1 MDFEGKRFVIGIDLG
16 TTNSAVSYVDLDAAR
31 SKDKSQKPRI
41 NIFRV
46 PQLAGSGE
54 VTPLAVLPSFLY
66 IPGKYDISKESIVLP
81 WKTDS
86 DNFAGTFARDH
97 GSKVPS
103 RLVSSAKSWLCHS
116 KADRNA
122 KILPWGSNRDV
133 EKISPVDA
141 TCAYLKHVRK
151 AWNNSTWNNSNGNNS
166 DSSNLNQVK
175 DEEELYLENQV
186 VVITVPASFDEIA
199 RDLTVEAAKKAGIH
213 TVTLIEEPLAAFY
226 SWLIKNEKSWGNYVK
241 PDDLILVCDV
251 GGGTTDFTL
260 ITLREVEGTPR
271 FERLAVGDHLI
282 LGGDNI
288 DLALARYVE
297 TKFKGKNNLDSDRW
311 KTLCHK
317 CREAKEK
324 ILDKKVDS
332 ARITLMGEGSSLI
345 SGTLSAVLDKDEL
358 EKIVVDGFFPFV
370 ESIDDCSGGTRK
382 GITEF
387 GLPYEQEP
395 AITKHLGRFLEH
407 HAEDVKNALGKPPM
421 PDLILFNGGS
431 LKPDMVQERIRGAI
445 RHWFGHDNE
454 NLPVVLSNPDPDL
467 AVALGAS
474 YYGLVKTGNGVKV
487 GSGSPRAYYLGIS
500 HKLDT
505 QSEGG
510 KGENGQAICLVE
522 RGLDE
527 GSKIELSKQNF
538 EVITNQPVSFGVL
551 SSSYRS
557 GDKCGDLV
565 KIDDTLT
572 LLPPIQT
579 VVKFG
584 KKGVKNQIPIR
595 MEAEYTEMGTLALWC
610 RSLVSTHRWQLQFQ
624 LRTSSTNLDIANDQV
639 FDEEVVGDIKKVIQ
653 KVFLKDKDTVS
664 PDQDCIDNKRLDDE
678 NINGKNDYKKNSM
691 PVTISGIVK
700 TIVNIAGQTKEKWP
714 LGLIRAQSDELI
726 KCIEGRKDSAEHEA
740 RWLNLVGFCMRPG
753 FGDAF
758 DEHRVRSLWKIYK
771 TGIIFEKNLQARSE
785 WWILWRRL
793 AGGLK
798 PGQQRQFI
806 QDLTPVVMQ
815 KKGIKVKKTAPQERV
830 EIWMAIANMERLNT
844 KDKIKLGGKL
854 LSEIMIIKPKP
865 QHFWALSRI
874 GAREPL
880 YGSVDRVIPVNDVSK
895 WIKSIL
901 SKKWSEPKFAGLAL
915 IQLGRKTGD
924 RTRDIEPA
932 ITDEI
937 IKWMDSYAD
946 LKGYFKSGKKIL
958 QEVVHVT
965 VQEEKAM
972 FGESLPSGII
982 LTEPD

>member
-16 TTNSAVSYVDLDAAR
+16 TTNSAVSYVDLYDAR
-31 SKDKSQKPRI
+31 YGDKSQKPRI

-46 PQLAGSGE
+46 PQLAGAGE
-54 VTPLAVLPSFLY
+54 VAPLSILPSFLY
-66 IPGKYDISKESIVLP
+66 IPGEYDVSKESITLP

-103 RLVSSAKSWLCHS
+103 RLISSAKSWLCHS

-122 KILPWGSNRDV
+122 KILPWGSGKDV
-133 EKISPVDA
+133 AKISPVDT

-151 AWNNSTWNNSNGNNS
+151 AWNYSNWNNLSGNRLNKNDSN
-166 DSSNLNQVK
+166 QEK
-175 DEEELYLENQV
+175 DAEELYLENQV
-186 VVITVPASFDEIA
+186 VIITVPASFDEIA

-226 SWLIKNEKSWGNYVK
+226 SWLIKNENSWSEYVK
-241 PDDLILVCDV
+241 PNDLILVCDV

-260 ITLREVEGTPR
+260 ITLRDIEGTPR

-297 TKFKGKNNLDSDRW
+297 TKFKGKNNLNADRW
-311 KTLCHK
+311 KALCHK
-317 CREAKEK
+317 CREAKEM
-324 ILDKKVDS
+324 ILNQKTDS
-332 ARITLMGEGSSLI
+332 VKITLMGEGSSLI
-345 SGTLSAVLDKDEL
+345 SGTLSAVLKKSDL
-358 EKIVVDGFFPFV
+358 EKIMVDGFFPFV
-370 ESIDDCSGGTRK
+370 DFITNKDKNGVRK

-395 AITKHLGRFLEH
+395 AITKHLGRFLENH
-407 HAEDVKNALGKPPM
+407 KEDVKNALGKSPI

-431 LKPDMVQERIRGAI
+431 LKADIVQDRIKSVI
-445 RHWFGHDNE
+445 RHWFEDDND
-454 NLPVVLSNPDPDL
+454 NDKVPIVLLNPDPDL

-500 HKLDT
+500 HKADT
-505 QSEGG
+505 S
-510 KGENGQAICLVE
+510 NGTDTNTDTDADIGMNIDKQVTRQAICLVE

-527 GSKIELSKQNF
+527 GSKIELSQQKF
-538 EVITNQPVSFGVL
+538 EVITNQPVGFEVL

-557 GDKCGDLV
+557 GDKCGDLII
-565 KIDDTLT
+565 IDDTLT
-572 LLPPIQT
+572 PLPSIQT

-584 KKGVKNQIPIR
+584 KKGVKNQIPIC
-595 MEAEYTEMGTLALWC
+595 MEAEYTELGTLALWC
-610 RSLVSTHRWQLQFQ
+610 RSLVSNHRWQLQFQ
-624 LRTSSTNLDIANDQV
+624 LRKATTNLEITDNQV
-639 FDEEVVGDIKKVIQ
+639 FDEQIIKEIKKVIEI
-653 KVFLKDKDTVS
+653 VFSKDKNNEKD
-664 PDQDCIDNKRLDDE
+664 R
-678 NINGKNDYKKNSM
+678 YKKTDKS
-691 PVTISGIVK
+691 VTLSGIVK
-700 TIVNIAGQTKEKWP
+700 TITNIIEQSKEKWP
-714 LGLIRAQSDELI
+714 LGLIRVQADELI
-726 KCIEGRKDSAEHEA
+726 KYIGDRKDSAEQEA

-758 DEHRVRSLWKIYK
+758 DEHRIRSLWKIYK
-771 TGIIFEKNLQARSE
+771 TGTIFKNNLQAKCE

-806 QDLTPVVMQ
+806 QDLTPIIIP
-815 KKGIKVKKTAPQERV
+815 KKNIKVKIAPQERV
-830 EIWMAIANMERLNT
+830 EIWMAVANMERLSI
-844 KDKIKLGGKL
+844 KDKIVWGKKL
-854 LSEIMIIKPKP
+854 LSEMKVIKPKP
-865 QHFWALSRI
+865 QHFWVLSRI

-880 YGSVDRVIPVNDVSK
+880 YGSIDRVLPVNEVSK
-895 WIKSIL
+895 WIKSLL
-901 SKKWSEPKFAGLAL
+901 SKKWNDPKSVGQAL
-915 IQLGRKTGD
+915 ICLGRKTGD

-932 ITDEI
+932 LTDEI
-937 IKWMDSYAD
+937 IQWLDKHDD
-946 LKGYFKSGKKIL
+946 LKSHFRVGKKAL
-958 QEVVHVT
+958 QEVMSIT
-965 VQEEKAM
+965 LQEEKAM

-982 LTEPD
+982 LAS